1 MKLRKFI
8 VYLDGGSDCFKIAVP
23 AKNKKEAIKFCEGNG
38 DLISVKDVTEEYP
51 IDLSRV
57 YKALLNAGFGYKEID
72 FITRT
77 LQETQIAE

>member
-8 VYLDGGSDCFKIAVP
+8 VWLDGGEDCFKVAVP

-38 DLISVKDVTEEYP
+38 ALLCVKDVTEEYP
-51 IDLSRV
+51 IDLGRV
-57 YKALLNAGFGYKEID
+57 YKALLDAGFGYKEID